1 MANKPDVDATH
12 LVAYEIT
19 RVSGNEE
26 NGQEAFEA
34 LDEETQALM
43 LELAHA
49 AMMAHQ
55 IWLADA
61 GFRIIP
67 PGMTVKPQS
76 EAEAH
81 SMAQAVRD
89 YLDQPLHAANRRK
102 GLLKQP
108 AIILPFNATKQ

>member
-1 MANKPDVDATH
+1 MTNKPDIDATH

-26 NGQEAFEA
+26 NGQEAFDA
-34 LDEETQALM
+34 LDEETQGLM
-43 LELAHA
+43 LQLAHA

-55 IWLADA
+55 IWLADS

-67 PGMTVKPQS
+67 PGITVKPQS

-89 YLDQPLHAANRRK
+89 YLDQPLNSAQRRK
-102 GLLKQP
+102 GLLGKP